1 MNQQLK
7 VKTNLPFSGFQLWW
21 WLSLARD
28 FLFAFA
34 RDKAAFMGMEREL
47 KEKFPFRWWRTGS
60 FPLTSKSKGSQGKS
74 FCFSCWQF
82 LNSSLVLLEIWAP
95 CRALLPFF
103 RPTAYCLPPTCQPVK
118 AGASLLWDSFLR
130 ALKGLQKPSRW
141 EAVRPRLLSPPG
153 GPWASGWCLRCFEAS
168 GVEAAL
174 KIDVWNHAVVSVFF
188 LLTTK
193 AFLWFFFKLCRF
205 FDY

>member
-7 VKTNLPFSGFQLWW
+7 VKTNLLFSGFQLWW

-103 RPTAYCLPPTCQPVK
+103 RPHCLLPAPHMPACEGWGQPPVRQFPPGLKGFAETQSERLSGQGSCRPLVGLGHQDGVCI
-118 AGASLLWDSFLR
+118 
-130 ALKGLQKPSRW
+130 ALKHLEWRQ
-141 EAVRPRLLSPPG
+141 
-153 GPWASGWCLRCFEAS
+153 
-168 GVEAAL
+168 
-174 KIDVWNHAVVSVFF
+174 
-188 LLTTK
+188 
-193 AFLWFFFKLCRF
+193 LWR
-205 FDY
+205 